1 MAMSRWT
8 NNTEEA
14 AIVRAYT
21 GNARLVMREFMT
33 INSCIGSA
41 RVTLDFLERYGI
53 SARVQ
58 PVKFVVEWKD
68 KNVAYTSGL
77 TESERSSA
85 LGQRQAYADGWN
97 GHLIVIAGNRWI
109 IDPSF
114 DQAVAALGILP
125 PAEMLC
131 LESDRIGDARIEAE
145 AVAVM
150 DSGEELKIRYIPL
163 DDDSYCA
170 TEAWNDI
177 GLPFLVSE
185 IATKLFANYGQAGR
199 WTNNA

>member
-1 MAMSRWT
+1 MLSVVSAFT
-8 NNTEEA
+8 A
-14 AIVRAYT
+14 RA
-21 GNARLVMREFMT
+21 RPVMLQWMT

-53 SARVQ
+53 PARVQ
-58 PVKFVVEWKD
+58 AVKFVVEWKD
-68 KNVAYTSGL
+68 GNLAYTSGL
-77 TESERSSA
+77 TEAERSTA
-85 LGQRQAYADGWN
+85 LAQRQAYPDGWN
-97 GHLIVIAGNRWI
+97 GHLIVIADNRWI

-114 DQAVAALGILP
+114 DQSVTAMGIRP

-131 LESDRIGDARIEAE
+131 LESDQIKDGRIEAE

-163 DDDSYCA
+163 DDETYRD
-170 TEAWNDI
+170 TEAWTDP

-185 IATKLFANYGQAGR
+185 IAR
-199 WTNNA
+199 SIIR